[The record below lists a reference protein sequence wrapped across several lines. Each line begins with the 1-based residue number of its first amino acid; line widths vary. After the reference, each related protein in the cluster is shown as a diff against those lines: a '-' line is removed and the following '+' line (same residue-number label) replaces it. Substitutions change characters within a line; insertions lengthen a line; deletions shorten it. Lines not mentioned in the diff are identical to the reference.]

1 MTSRPLRR
9 LPAALAALALA
20 GVLIGTAGPVQAH
33 DQLISST
40 PGSGEHFTNS
50 PAEVTLTYSEDVLTI
65 GALVL
70 VTDRDGVDHVSGPV
84 ELTDSTVTAPLEPA
98 LPGGSYDLKWRVV
111 SADGHPI
118 AGVVPF
124 TVGDGA
130 SAQAAAVAE
139 STPTVEPTVVAA
151 ASSSP
156 AAPDVLRPVLLG
168 LAGAILAVAAFLLIT
183 RRRGR
188 PSTTTEDRPSP

>member
-70 VTDRDGVDHVSGPV
+70 VTDMDGIDHVSGPV
-84 ELTDSTVTAPLEPA
+84 ELTDSTVTAPLEAA

-130 SAQAAAVAE
+130 SAQAAAAAE

-151 ASSSP
+151 ASSQ
-156 AAPDVLRPVLLG
+156 APPGVLRPVLIG
-168 LAGAILAVAAFLLIT
+168 LTGAVLAVAAFLLIT

-188 PSTTTEDRPSP
+188 PSTTTEDRTSS

>member
-70 VTDRDGVDHVSGPV
+70 VTDMDGIDHVSGPV
-84 ELTDSTVTAPLEPA
+84 ELTDSTVTAPLEAA

-130 SAQAAAVAE
+130 SAQAAAAAE

-151 ASSSP
+151 ASSQAP
-156 AAPDVLRPVLLG
+156 PDVLRPVLIG
-168 LAGAILAVAAFLLIT
+168 LTGAVLAVAAFLLIT

-188 PSTTTEDRPSP
+188 PSTTTEDRTSS

>member
-1 MTSRPLRR
+1 MTSRHLRR
-9 LPAALAALALA
+9 LPDALAALALA
-20 GVLIGTAGPVQAH
+20 GVLLGTAGPVQAH

-40 PGSGEHFTNS
+40 PGAGEHFTNS

-70 VTDRDGVDHVSGPV
+70 VTDMDGIDHVSGPV
-84 ELTDSTVTAPLEPA
+84 ELADSRVTAPLEPA
-98 LPGGSYDLKWRVV
+98 LPSGSYDLKWRVV

-118 AGVVPF
+118 SGIVPF

-130 SAQAAAVAE
+130 SSQSAALAE
-139 STPTVEPTVVAA
+139 PTPTASPTVVAA
-151 ASSSP
+151 VSTQ
-156 AAPDVLRPVLLG
+156 AAPDVLRPALIG
-168 LAGAILAVAAFLLIT
+168 LAGAVLAVAVFLAFT

-188 PSTTTEDRPSP
+188 PSTTTGDRPSS

>member
-20 GVLIGTAGPVQAH
+20 GVLIGTAEPVQAH

-70 VTDRDGVDHVSGPV
+70 VTDMDGIDHVSGPV
-84 ELTDSTVTAPLEPA
+84 ELTDSTVTAPLEAA

-130 SAQAAAVAE
+130 SAQAAAAAE

-151 ASSSP
+151 ASSQAP
-156 AAPDVLRPVLLG
+156 PDVLRPVLIG
-168 LAGAILAVAAFLLIT
+168 LTGGVLAVAAFLLIT

-188 PSTTTEDRPSP
+188 PSTTTEDRTSS

>member
-70 VTDRDGVDHVSGPV
+70 VTDVDGIDHVSGPV
-84 ELTDSTVTAPLEPA
+84 ELTDSTVTAPLEAA

-130 SAQAAAVAE
+130 SAQASAVAE

-151 ASSSP
+151 ASSQAP
-156 AAPDVLRPVLLG
+156 PDVLRPVLIG
-168 LAGAILAVAAFLLIT
+168 LTGAVLAVAAFLLIT

-188 PSTTTEDRPSP
+188 PSTTTEDRTSS

>member
-70 VTDRDGVDHVSGPV
+70 VTDRDGIDHVSGPV
-84 ELTDSTVTAPLEPA
+84 ELTDSTVTAPLEAA

-151 ASSSP
+151 ASSQAP
-156 AAPDVLRPVLLG
+156 PDVLRPVLIG
-168 LAGAILAVAAFLLIT
+168 LTGAVLAVAAFLLIT

-188 PSTTTEDRPSP
+188 PSTTAEDRTSS